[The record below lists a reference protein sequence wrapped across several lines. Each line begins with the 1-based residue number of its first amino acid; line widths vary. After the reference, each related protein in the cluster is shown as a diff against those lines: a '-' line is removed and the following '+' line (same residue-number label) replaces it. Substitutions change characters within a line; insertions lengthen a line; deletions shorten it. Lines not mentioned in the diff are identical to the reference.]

1 MAAYEFTN
9 GEKTYVAEYE
19 DGARIN
25 GVAKDRYA
33 IWWPQTEGLAY
44 ERAATVWVPRKL
56 KEGSDKFF
64 AALRAG
70 MNAA

>member
-1 MAAYEFTN
+1 MAAHEFTN
-9 GEKTYVAEYE
+9 GEKTYVADYE

-25 GVAKDRYA
+25 GVAKDRYV
-33 IWWPQTEGLAY
+33 IWWPQIEGLAC
-44 ERAATVWVPRKL
+44 ERAATVWVPRSF

-64 AALRAG
+64 AALRSG